1 MTTRWIV
8 FFCLFG
14 FVVQHVLPQDVLPQ
28 DTTTTKQVSDKRDTP
43 YHFKPVQFVVPTAM
57 IGVGLLG
64 LNKGWLEDQNH
75 KLRDALQ
82 KNSPHHI
89 KLDDYSQYAPLVALY
104 GLDLVGVRGKHHII
118 DKTILT
124 GTAYA
129 LMSASVNL
137 LKWTTNERRPDGSAR
152 NSFPSGHT
160 ATAFVGAELLRRE
173 YWEVSPWIGVT
184 GYAVATTTGGSA
196 PVQQPPLADRCHRGC
211 GHRHIERGGCLL
223 VVPLLG
229 QMAIPQTLQ
238 IQHLPVAVCRPH
250 GKRHGHAD
258 FVLRYTLY
266 VFQKNIT
273 TFY

>member
-8 FFCLFG
+8 FLCLFG
-14 FVVQHVLPQDVLPQ
+14 FLVQHVCPQDVLPQ

-43 YHFKPVQFVVPTAM
+43 YHFKPIQFVVPTAM

-152 NSFPSGHT
+152 NFFPSGHT

-184 GYAVATTTGGSA
+184 GYAVATTTG
-196 PVQQPPLADRCHRGC
+196 
-211 GHRHIERGGCLL
+211 
-223 VVPLLG
+223 
-229 QMAIPQTLQ
+229 
-238 IQHLPVAVCRPH
+238 
-250 GKRHGHAD
+250 
-258 FVLRYTLY
+258 VLRLY
-266 VFQKNIT
+266 NNRHWLTDVIAGAGLGILSVEAAYWLYPSLARWLFRKRFKYNSYLSPYAAPTEKGMAMQIS
-273 TFY
+273 F

>member
-1 MTTRWIV
+1 
-8 FFCLFG
+8 
-14 FVVQHVLPQDVLPQ
+14 
-28 DTTTTKQVSDKRDTP
+28 
-43 YHFKPVQFVVPTAM
+43 M

-137 LKWTTNERRPDGSAR
+137 LKWTTNERCPDGSAR

-173 YWEVSPWIGVT
+173 YWEV
-184 GYAVATTTGGSA
+184 
-196 PVQQPPLADRCHRGC
+196 
-211 GHRHIERGGCLL
+211 
-223 VVPLLG
+223 
-229 QMAIPQTLQ
+229 
-238 IQHLPVAVCRPH
+238 
-250 GKRHGHAD
+250 
-258 FVLRYTLY
+258 
-266 VFQKNIT
+266 
-273 TFY
+273 

>member
-64 LNKGWLEDQNH
+64 LNEGWLEDQNH
-75 KLRDALQ
+75 KLRNALQ

-184 GYAVATTTGGSA
+184 GYAVATTTGFLRLYNNRHWLTDVIAGAGIGILSVEAAYWLYPSLARWLFRKRFKYNIYLSPYAA
-196 PVQQPPLADRCHRGC
+196 PTEKG
-211 GHRHIERGGCLL
+211 
-223 VVPLLG
+223 
-229 QMAIPQTLQ
+229 MAMQ
-238 IQHLPVAVCRPH
+238 IS
-250 GKRHGHAD
+250 
-258 FVLRYTLY
+258 F
-266 VFQKNIT
+266 
-273 TFY
+273 